1 MKRKPQFKNLDVDK
15 LSVNEAIYFTSNF
28 LDQLI
33 DFVTD
38 CDLSKEEEMNELKSY
53 VYATRMY
60 YLKTLQIINKQR
72 MTRGDVND
80 KT

>member
-1 MKRKPQFKNLDVDK
+1 MKRKPQFKNLNVDK
-15 LSVNEAIYFTSNF
+15 LSVNEAIHFTSDF

-38 CDLSKEEEMNELKSY
+38 CDFSEEDELNELKSY

-60 YLKTLQIINKQR
+60 YLKTLQIIEKQR
-72 MTRGDVND
+72 KLQETVDGS
-80 KT
+80 